1 MCPHCCTLA
10 SLPTSGCRLLF
21 AASTTSASK
30 ELHVLE
36 EKVSPAW
43 IGSATLCP
51 TVNIARV
58 KTHAEEAE
66 GEHGKEQHLVC
77 YVISLFSM
85 RLCVLCFVLVC
96 EALGLCS
103 IPSPQMDDG
112 PLVAAT
118 CYLHTESVLIFR
130 FETKKDLLHTSC
142 CHWGFSG
149 FSTSDCL
156 IQVTHPGL
164 SQNASQQH
172 RRAHPLYQKPL
183 SGFLCGF
190 SGGTFGFPLHSS
202 AYSKLCQSFTGW
214 ASQEPPAAHFN
225 QLSERPRLSFCTS
238 SWYLASFLLWASPM
252 CSTKGTF
259 SFHMITCSVESEE
272 MITSGQSLV
281 CMMWSGN
288 VDSQPGLC
296 LWVPKL
302 KVKREYGI
310 WEAAVLL
317 SSASSVRRVFHCAED
332 CGSEW

>member
-118 CYLHTESVLIFR
+118 CSFTHRICFNIKIWNKKGSSTHLLLSLGVFR
-130 FETKKDLLHTSC
+130 FFNIRLP
-142 CHWGFSG
+142 
-149 FSTSDCL
+149 
-156 IQVTHPGL
+156 HPGD
-164 SQNASQQH
+164 
-172 RRAHPLYQKPL
+172 P
-183 SGFLCGF
+183 SGVVPECI
-190 SGGTFGFPLHSS
+190 
-202 AYSKLCQSFTGW
+202 
-214 ASQEPPAAHFN
+214 PAASTGSPSLSKATEWLSLRLQWWN
-225 QLSERPRLSFCTS
+225 VWLPSSQLRLLQAVPELYRLSVPGTPS
-238 SWYLASFLLWASPM
+238 SPL
-252 CSTKGTF
+252 
-259 SFHMITCSVESEE
+259 
-272 MITSGQSLV
+272 
-281 CMMWSGN
+281 
-288 VDSQPGLC
+288 
-296 LWVPKL
+296 
-302 KVKREYGI
+302 
-310 WEAAVLL
+310 
-317 SSASSVRRVFHCAED
+317 
-332 CGSEW
+332 